1 MNSIFAFAHGLFM
14 TFINLVIVEFYLLWL
29 CRMQDHVIILQDGEF
44 RSCKGNGQCMFS
56 PSDIW
61 FYGTKEKRTIT
72 SIQMIFLTLG
82 KGVKL
87 SRTLNFSFLGK
98 EKQRLVSVL
107 LFCSY

>member
-1 MNSIFAFAHGLFM
+1 MFGSM
-14 TFINLVIVEFYLLWL
+14 S
-29 CRMQDHVIILQDGEF
+29 LQ
-44 RSCKGNGQCMFS
+44 GQCIFS

-87 SRTLNFSFLGK
+87 SRTLAFEFLFFRKRKTAFGFS
-98 EKQRLVSVL
+98 SPL
-107 LFCSY
+107 L